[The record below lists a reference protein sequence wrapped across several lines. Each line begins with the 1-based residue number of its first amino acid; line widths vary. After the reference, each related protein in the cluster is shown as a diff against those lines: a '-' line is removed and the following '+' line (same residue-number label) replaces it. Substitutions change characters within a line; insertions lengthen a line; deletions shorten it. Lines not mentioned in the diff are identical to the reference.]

1 MSEDQKKLEET
12 RARCLGAPWAEKLTS
27 LADQVRDYHQVDPSL
42 FADYLELMAADTRE
56 QLL

>member
-1 MSEDQKKLEET
+1 MEHSKLEET
-12 RARCLGAPWAEKLTS
+12 RARCLGVAWAEKLTS
-27 LADQVRDYHQVDPSL
+27 LADQVRDYHQVDPAL